1 MAKALPD
8 GSSLPQQDNSSTIPQ
23 KTLQE
28 WRVQGVD
35 VATKLPKFNIGWP
48 DGPDY
53 NTQEPKKAKL
63 LVPDTTG
70 HP

>member
-1 MAKALPD
+1 MAKALAD
-8 GSSLPQQDNSSTIPQ
+8 GSSLPQQDNSSTTPQ
-23 KTLQE
+23 KILQE

-35 VATKLPKFNIGWP
+35 VATNTGWP

-53 NTQEPKKAKL
+53 NTQEPKKAKF

>member
-1 MAKALPD
+1 MAKALAD
-8 GSSLPQQDNSSTIPQ
+8 GSSLPQQDNSSTTPQ
-23 KTLQE
+23 KI
-28 WRVQGVD
+28 QGVD
-35 VATKLPKFNIGWP
+35 VATKLPKFNTGWP

-53 NTQEPKKAKL
+53 NTQEPKKAKF